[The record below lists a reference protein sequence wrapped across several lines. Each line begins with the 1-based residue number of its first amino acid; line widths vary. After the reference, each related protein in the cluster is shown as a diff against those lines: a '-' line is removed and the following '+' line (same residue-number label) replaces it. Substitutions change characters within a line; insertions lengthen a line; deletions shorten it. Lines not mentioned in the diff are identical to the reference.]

1 MFLQKAIIEMMV
13 HLRLNAVL
21 ELGHRG
27 GERVSGRGRKGPEVV
42 RSEEGGRPGA
52 GPLSCAGHAR
62 AA

>member
-27 GERVSGRGRKGPEVV
+27 GERVSGRGRKGPSRSRSSGV
-42 RSEEGGRPGA
+42 RKAEGQGRV
-52 GPLSCAGHAR
+52 L
-62 AA
+62 